1 MAYGQYV
8 SQQVDKLS
16 SHLTHVCFLLQFKQA
31 TQQIDAEDIA
41 DVLEVQAA
49 DAEDAQLDEEPNTEA
64 AAAVKAAA
72 AAEQQNLAVDAK
84 AKSEPRL
91 VQDDS
96 AKANGGLV
104 TRDLPHPLL
113 DGQAAAAVTK
123 DVHEADLDLSHADSA
138 PGEGCCQSCLWCSS
152 AAVCLWCWCG
162 LGILNCNS
170 IAFVPQ
176 QAANVL
182 KSAC

>member
-1 MAYGQYV
+1 MAYNQYA
-8 SQQVDKLS
+8 SQKVDEIT
-16 SHLTHVCFLLQFKQA
+16 SHLTHVFFLLQFKQA
-31 TQQIDAEDIA
+31 AQQVEAEDIA

-64 AAAVKAAA
+64 EAAVKAAA
-72 AAEQQNLAVDAK
+72 AAERQNLAVDAK

-91 VQDDS
+91 VQDNP

-138 PGEGCCQSCLWCSS
+138 PGEGCCLRCPSCSWCSS
-152 AAVCLWCWCG
+152 FAVRLWC
-162 LGILNCNS
+162 
-170 IAFVPQ
+170 
-176 QAANVL
+176 
-182 KSAC
+182 

>member
-1 MAYGQYV
+1 M
-8 SQQVDKLS
+8 
-16 SHLTHVCFLLQFKQA
+16 
-31 TQQIDAEDIA
+31 
-41 DVLEVQAA
+41 LEVQAA

-64 AAAVKAAA
+64 EAAVKAAA
-72 AAEQQNLAVDAK
+72 AVKQQNLAVDAK

-91 VQDDS
+91 VQDDP

-138 PGEGCCQSCLWCSS
+138 PGEHCCLRCWICLLCSS
-152 AAVCLWCWCG
+152 FAACL
-162 LGILNCNS
+162 
-170 IAFVPQ
+170 
-176 QAANVL
+176 
-182 KSAC
+182 

>member
-1 MAYGQYV
+1 MCLTTV
-8 SQQVDKLS
+8 EKLS
-16 SHLTHVCFLLQFKQA
+16 SHLTHVCSLLQFKQA

-64 AAAVKAAA
+64 EAAVKAAVA
-72 AAEQQNLAVDAK
+72 AKQQNLAVDA
-84 AKSEPRL
+84 P
-91 VQDDS
+91 

-138 PGEGCCQSCLWCSS
+138 PGEGCLLRCWSCLWCSLS
-152 AAVCLWCWCG
+152 AVCPCC
-162 LGILNCNS
+162 
-170 IAFVPQ
+170 
-176 QAANVL
+176 
-182 KSAC
+182 

>member
-91 VQDDS
+91 VQDDP

-138 PGEGCCQSCLWCSS
+138 PGEGCCLRCWTCL
-152 AAVCLWCWCG
+152 
-162 LGILNCNS
+162 
-170 IAFVPQ
+170 
-176 QAANVL
+176 
-182 KSAC
+182 

>member
-1 MAYGQYV
+1 MGQIVLWSAAGSNIVCMAYGQYV

-91 VQDDS
+91 VQDDP

-138 PGEGCCQSCLWCSS
+138 PGEGCCLRCWTCL
-152 AAVCLWCWCG
+152 
-162 LGILNCNS
+162 
-170 IAFVPQ
+170 
-176 QAANVL
+176 
-182 KSAC
+182 